1 MIRVLALNDDN
12 HDVVY
17 VGKLEYFGTAEEFI
31 EKLMQPHTE
40 EYEVRG
46 IFAPDYEGE
55 IAGFTEAFDTLFLTY
70 NVKEGIGDDH
80 KKYLERAD
88 IFDAMWDLAEE
99 V

>member
-12 HDVVY
+12 HEIVY
-17 VGKLEYFGTAEEFI
+17 VGKLEYIGTAKDFI
-31 EKLMQPHTE
+31 EKLAKPHTE
-40 EYEVRG
+40 EYEVRE
-46 IFAPDYEGE
+46 IYAPDYEGE
-55 IAGFTEAFDTLFLTY
+55 IAGFIEAFDTLFLTY